1 MRASTPTIRAALSL
15 ILLAGISGCRSE
27 QDETY
32 LQALKAGREALIA
45 KRDYLVL
52 LESIDPQLEECSAQP
67 TQACVQ
73 ALEKELET
81 AKSHRAD
88 FEKELATSQQLYR
101 SLYDRYATARSANGI
116 GWCLMWAGEH
126 EDAKE
131 WLSDVLRDGTEA
143 EKRAAEENLAM
154 IADGRP
160 EPIPE
165 LPVLPDL
172 PGEQP
177 EATAPAEQ
185 PERQ

>member
-73 ALEKELET
+73 ALE
-81 AKSHRAD
+81 
-88 FEKELATSQQLYR
+88 LYR